1 MQRNPAVPPEL
12 IPRQPLDG
20 PSLDAFEQVVRGR
33 RSVRRFRDDPVPDEI
48 VERIVEAGNWAPS
61 PHGTQPWRF
70 AVITRHET
78 KERLATAM
86 GATWRRNLEMDNE
99 PLKVIEGRLAG
110 SRRRLLEAPL
120 LILVSL
126 CTDDLDRYP
135 DAERAA
141 AERTMAIQSLGACV
155 QNMLLAAYAHG
166 IDGGWMC
173 APLFC
178 PEIVV
183 EALALD
189 PLLTPHALLAM
200 GHAAADPKRRPRR
213 PSGVMIVFDDR

>member
-1 MQRNPAVPPEL
+1 M
-12 IPRQPLDG
+12 
-20 PSLDAFEQVVRGR
+20 
-33 RSVRRFRDDPVPDEI
+33 RRFLPDPVPDEI
-48 VERIVEAGNWAPS
+48 IERVIEAGGWAPS

-78 KERLATAM
+78 KEHLATAM
-86 GATWRRNLEMDNE
+86 GATWRHNLEMDNE
-99 PLKVIEGRLAG
+99 PPEVIEGRLAG

-126 CTDDLDRYP
+126 YTEDLDRYP
-135 DAERAA
+135 DSERAA
-141 AERTMAIQSLGACV
+141 AERIMAIQSLGACV

-183 EALALD
+183 DALGLD
-189 PLLTPHALLAM
+189 ARLTPHALLAM

-213 PSGVMIVFDDR
+213 AVEVMLAFDDR